1 MENLKVVIRKVNLKV
16 LSLLSPLILLFFS
29 VVASAQPGSNPETP
43 SRAEGASR
51 YLQSIETDPNGVP
64 NSSAWFVQPWI
75 WAIVAAILILGIGGL
90 YKLYGKRDDTSET
103 GL

>member
-1 MENLKVVIRKVNLKV
+1 MENFNVVTRKVKLKV
-16 LSLLSPLILLFFS
+16 LSIISPLILLLFS
-29 VVASAQPGSNPETP
+29 AVASAQPGSNPEMP
-43 SRAEGASR
+43 SHAEGASR

-75 WAIVAAILILGIGGL
+75 WAIIVAILILIIGGL
-90 YKLYGKRDDTSET
+90 YKLYGKRDNTSET